1 MRAGSARGPEWV
13 SLPFASVSRAPRG
26 CGQLGGRGFRE
37 TAIQRVS
44 APDGH
49 QHLSGP
55 CELTF
60 SQGVLCVE
68 TPLCDTVTTPGSLP
82 MVSMET
88 PITTFPAHLKSR
100 LEITLSPLSY
110 YFLFPSHEHH
120 MSPRNCQKCGF
131 ENSRVCFH
139 FYTPQGSFSAF
150 TLNPCKERF
159 SLFSQSLF
167 FPLFIKGACI
177 YCRHF

>member
-1 MRAGSARGPEWV
+1 MGLAALRLCLPSPQGLRSAWRAGLQGDSDPE
-13 SLPFASVSRAPRG
+13 SLCSGWLCVAY
-26 CGQLGGRGFRE
+26 
-37 TAIQRVS
+37 
-44 APDGH
+44 GH